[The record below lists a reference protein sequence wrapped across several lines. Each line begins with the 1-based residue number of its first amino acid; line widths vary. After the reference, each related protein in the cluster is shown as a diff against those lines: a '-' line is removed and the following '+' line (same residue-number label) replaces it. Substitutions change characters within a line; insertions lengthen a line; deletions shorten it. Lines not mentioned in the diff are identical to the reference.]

1 MNGYDQHKQDAF
13 AAMVARDAIF
23 GNRSAAYGW
32 PVTSPARGNS
42 PRYFVGVIVDV
53 SESRES
59 VWVRR
64 YTDPADVSVL
74 YSVRELEPATK
85 DDMATA
91 ASYFLNQQYREV
103 QDLQARVAREQAD
116 LEAIQ
121 NAGPGDEPGAPLH
134 GIEQYQSE
142 GR

>member
-32 PVTSPARGNS
+32 PVTSPARGDIG
-42 PRYFVGVIVDV
+42 RYFVGVIVDV
-53 SESRES
+53 SEDRQS

-64 YTDPADVSVL
+64 YTDPADVSIL

-85 DDMATA
+85 EDMASA

-103 QDLQARVAREQAD
+103 CDLKAAVKAAQP
-116 LEAIQ
+116 
-121 NAGPGDEPGAPLH
+121 AG
-134 GIEQYQSE
+134 GIEQYQAE